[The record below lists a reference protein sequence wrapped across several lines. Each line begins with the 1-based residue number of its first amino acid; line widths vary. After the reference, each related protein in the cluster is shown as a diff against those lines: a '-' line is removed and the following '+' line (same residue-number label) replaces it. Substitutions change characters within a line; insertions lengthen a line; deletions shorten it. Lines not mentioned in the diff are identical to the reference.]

1 MRGIRKRSAGL
12 TLIELLISIAILAV
26 LAVLASTLLGT
37 SLENQKH
44 LRISSANL
52 EELGLSLT
60 LVRRDLEQTLN
71 RKGRDLY
78 GERQSAPIQSFA
90 EGEQFLLEFTRDG
103 RRQLPGET
111 LSSSLERVRYALED
125 GELIRY
131 SAAVPDPINAT
142 RWRKQRLADD
152 IVDASFGFLSGEKW
166 ERQWPPEQVSATGD
180 SLALPL
186 AVSLRLET
194 RRWGVIELI
203 ALLPGVKDEAG

>member
-1 MRGIRKRSAGL
+1 MNVSRHSSRGL
-12 TLIELLISIAILAV
+12 TLIELLIAIAILAV
-26 LAVLASTLLGT
+26 LAVLASTLLGS

-44 LRISSANL
+44 LRSSSANL

-60 LVRRDLEQTLN
+60 LVRRDLEQTLD

-78 GERQSAPIQSFA
+78 GERQSVAIQSFA

-111 LSSSLERVRYALED
+111 LVSTLERVRYALED

-131 SAAVPDPINAT
+131 SAAVPDPINAVC
-142 RWRKQRLADD
+142 ASDV
-152 IVDASFGFLSGEKW
+152 VDVSFGFFTGEKW
-166 ERQWPPEQVSATGD
+166 ERQWPPEQSAGLD
-180 SLALPL
+180 DGASLPQ

-194 RRWGVIELI
+194 KRWGVVELI
-203 ALLPGVKDEAG
+203 ALLPGGVDEAG